1 MTPGYTG
8 PGSPGAPQ
16 YMGAPPIAG
25 QFQPGMGGI
34 QQPPLIPP
42 MSMPSYNFPG
52 NYLPGQAGMQGF
64 MPPAIGGQWNQL
76 AQQMAGRMYLPP
88 APGGGIPSP
97 LTPPPVVHPPVTMP
111 MLPPTVPQGP
121 YAHGGRVLA
130 AGGGGGGGAAAGMG
144 LRGYGGGYTM
154 PGITLM
160 PNDPV
165 FGIDGSPGSVIPSP
179 FGGGG
184 MGGGTGLTGLLGGGS
199 STVFGPRVQAA

>member
-8 PGSPGAPQ
+8 PGAPQ

-97 LTPPPVVHPPVTMP
+97 LMPPPTVHPPVTMP
-111 MLPPTVPQGP
+111 ILPPSRI
-121 YAHGGRVLA
+121 GGVGTSGGGTPLLT
-130 AGGGGGGGAAAGMG
+130 GGGGG
-144 LRGYGGGYTM
+144 YG
-154 PGITLM
+154 
-160 PNDPV
+160 
-165 FGIDGSPGSVIPSP
+165 FR
-179 FGGGG
+179 
-184 MGGGTGLTGLLGGGS
+184 
-199 STVFGPRVQAA
+199 PRLERL